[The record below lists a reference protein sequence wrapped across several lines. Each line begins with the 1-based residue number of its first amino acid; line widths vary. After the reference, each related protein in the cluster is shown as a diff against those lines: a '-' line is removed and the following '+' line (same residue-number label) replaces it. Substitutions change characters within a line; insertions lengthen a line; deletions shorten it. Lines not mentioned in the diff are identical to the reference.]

1 MTCCQ
6 ISCLSWELGLSKQQ
20 ICYHMFVF
28 WPKPICTRFPS
39 QRPVMP
45 PFTQG
50 TEKKQEEIRTYS
62 KNIIACINTIKE
74 HGCGKGMRDTKNHD
88 KTYKRFWIKIALV
101 NKLKNIV
108 NMTARQTN
116 LPSISCLHLQGF
128 SAFRTVNHLNI
139 LWNVGDPKNDHVQHV
154 PTLQV
159 SITNT
164 CGSQGLSNFD
174 PDIPR
179 PSKTPH
185 WPHDAH
191 ISLTVLLWII
201 SLVNFCKH
209 GILRL
214 RLSWDIPSKVK
225 WQLCG
230 MPRYYPL
237 EQMWQNPVVYQN
249 WSRAH
254 FWANPSVVT
263 PLHLDH
269 LGRLLPSAANNQS
282 RPPNPWIYFTQ
293 LHKSLDAQKWGSASM
308 RIFAQWPKQS
318 VIPLLLLGCH
328 AQYANHQPLATR
340 DLPIR
345 AWIHCFRGRT
355 QVSRMLASHIPW
367 TIPPKN
373 IPQNWWNFDFRSVH
387 SPFSPRFPHFFHG
400 TCGVSLCSPLASGG
414 SCWKASRSV
423 SVSMSWSR
431 SGSWGADPLSL
442 GWCSL
447 N

>member
-1 MTCCQ
+1 M
-6 ISCLSWELGLSKQQ
+6 
-20 ICYHMFVF
+20 
-28 WPKPICTRFPS
+28 
-39 QRPVMP
+39 
-45 PFTQG
+45 
-50 TEKKQEEIRTYS
+50 
-62 KNIIACINTIKE
+62 
-74 HGCGKGMRDTKNHD
+74 
-88 KTYKRFWIKIALV
+88 
-101 NKLKNIV
+101 
-108 NMTARQTN
+108 
-116 LPSISCLHLQGF
+116 
-128 SAFRTVNHLNI
+128 NI
-139 LWNVGDPKNDHVQHV
+139 LWNVGDPKKDHVQHV

-159 SITNT
+159 NITNT

-174 PDIPR
+174 PNIPR

-237 EQMWQNPVVYQN
+237 EQMWQNLLFQN

-282 RPPNPWIYFTQ
+282 RPRNPWIYFTQ

-345 AWIHCFRGRT
+345 FRGLNSLLSRT
-355 QVSRMLASHIPW
+355 HPSITHVGLTYPVNYPTKKYPSKLVKLRFSFCSLPIFPTFAMALAAFLSAPPW
-367 TIPPKN
+367 LPGGAAGRPPG
-373 IPQNWWNFDFRSVH
+373 PFQ
-387 SPFSPRFPHFFHG
+387 SP
-400 TCGVSLCSPLASGG
+400 
-414 SCWKASRSV
+414 W
-423 SVSMSWSR
+423 
-431 SGSWGADPLSL
+431 ADPGVAPEVLIP
-442 GWCSL
+442 
-447 N
+447 